1 MQLSITK
8 QNNQNFGI
16 GRLIMPSDTVFSKAL
31 TRHKAKKL
39 ILPVLRQD
47 LNVYAKADDFDI
59 SIIPV
64 NDKANKTRTIQ
75 ILLKDL
81 CAPKEN
87 NIVCNE
93 IIDAN
98 KDLSGVG
105 LLIKIQRIINPVIKA
120 RYINIGD
127 ELFPP
132 GSTFNTIRPK

>member
-1 MQLSITK
+1 MQISIQK
-8 QNNQNFGI
+8 ENIQAFGA
-16 GRLIMPSDTVFSKAL
+16 GKLTMPSDTVFSKAL

-81 CAPKEN
+81 CAPEEK
-87 NIVCNE
+87 NIVCKE
-93 IIDAN
+93 VLDSSAN
-98 KDLSGVG
+98 IRGVNI
-105 LLIKIQRIINPVIKA
+105 LLKIQRIINPIIKE
-120 RYINIGD
+120 RYTRLAD

-132 GSTFNTIRPK
+132 GLEFRATKPN